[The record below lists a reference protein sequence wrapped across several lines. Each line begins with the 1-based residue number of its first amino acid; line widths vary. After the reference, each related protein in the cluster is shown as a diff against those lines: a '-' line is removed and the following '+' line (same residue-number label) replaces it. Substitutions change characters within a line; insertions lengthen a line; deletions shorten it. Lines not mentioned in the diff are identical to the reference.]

1 MEQKDRLMSLDALR
15 GADMLCIMGGSAV
28 VVALCQLL
36 GFGSPH
42 WEALVLSL
50 GQVLVAWI
58 VLWYFYRKNTFL
70 RV

>member
-1 MEQKDRLMSLDALR
+1 
-15 GADMLCIMGGSAV
+15 MGGSAV

-36 GFGSPH
+36 GGNPH

>member
-1 MEQKDRLMSLDALR
+1 MEKKDRLMSLDALR

-28 VVALCQLL
+28 VVAL
-36 GFGSPH
+36 
-42 WEALVLSL
+42 VLSL